1 MFTPTCR
8 MNIARTSIEKT
19 LPGAAYTIN
28 AGKSWSA
35 SQAKASVFVMT
46 YALRCHPVW
55 PGPPRPAA
63 LSTMAETARR
73 C

>member
-55 PGPPRPAA
+55 P
-63 LSTMAETARR
+63 
-73 C
+73 